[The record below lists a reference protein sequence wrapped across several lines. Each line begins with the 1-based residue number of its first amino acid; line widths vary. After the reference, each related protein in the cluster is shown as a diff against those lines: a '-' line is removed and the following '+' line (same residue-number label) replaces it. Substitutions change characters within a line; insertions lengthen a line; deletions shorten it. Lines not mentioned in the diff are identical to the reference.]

1 MPRASYYLTFWSLP
15 PYNTASSIARLLNA
29 SATEI
34 QSINNLTSLNRHNPH
49 PSLSRHPD
57 HLLLLRRWPLQVPRA
72 SNKINGDNASLLKKL
87 NHSNII
93 RLSKNG
99 SVRERLA
106 SLVEQEEGSDMETE
120 SGDLSEG
127 VGLLAQLRDAASYP
141 QELGR

>member
-57 HLLLLRRWPLQVPRA
+57 HLLLLRQNGGDVFLRGQRHLPSSVHVSSQDVAEPLRREEPNRRRIQIPRRRRHVQ
-72 SNKINGDNASLLKKL
+72 GTQGYLSLEKRS
-87 NHSNII
+87 H
-93 RLSKNG
+93 
-99 SVRERLA
+99 A
-106 SLVEQEEGSDMETE
+106 A
-120 SGDLSEG
+120 DLRRK
-127 VGLLAQLRDAASYP
+127 QK
-141 QELGR
+141 Q